1 MKVNILNEE
10 VEVIIERKCNKNTY
24 IRVKSDLCIHVTTN
38 LFATDKYIKD
48 LISNNIESIIK
59 MYLSAKKK
67 LEKSMKFYYLGKEY
81 KVVILSGI
89 RKPIIDENY
98 IYFKSDKEIDKF
110 ITSEAKRVLNIRVK
124 EVFNR
129 MDLGIKYPKVN
140 IRKMTRKWGY
150 CNKSDNLITLNKE
163 LIKYDIDDIDYV
175 IVHELCHF
183 IEFNHSKNFW
193 DLVKYYKP
201 NFKENKKH
209 LKED

>member
-10 VEVIIERKCNKNTY
+10 VDIIIERKCNKNTY
-24 IRVKSDLCIHVTTN
+24 LRVKNDLCIHVTTS
-38 LFATDKYIKD
+38 LFASDKYIKD
-48 LISNNIESIIK
+48 LINSNLDSISK
-59 MYLSAKKK
+59 MYIAAKKK
-67 LEKSMKFYYLGKEY
+67 LEKSLKFYYLGKEY
-81 KVVILSGI
+81 NVVILPSI
-89 RKPIIDENY
+89 KKTTIDENY
-98 IYFKSDKEIDKF
+98 IYFKSDKDIDKF
-110 ITSEAKRVLNIRVK
+110 LTNEAKKIIPLRVK

-129 MDLGIKYPKVN
+129 MNLSIKYPKVN

-150 CNKSDNLITLNKE
+150 CKKCENLITLNKE
-163 LIKYDIDDIDYV
+163 LIKYDVDDIDYV

-183 IEFNHSKNFW
+183 IEFNHSKKFW